1 MNHAAEIGGRLITH
15 DLERTYLAALS
26 KVAGAPK
33 TGSDK
38 RRTPIY
44 QRESRSTEKESIQDA
59 ANALA
64 ALWKIGKP

>member
-1 MNHAAEIGGRLITH
+1 MNVVAGTGGKLSTH
-15 DLERTYLAALS
+15 DLERMYMAALS
-26 KVAGAPK
+26 KVAG
-33 TGSDK
+33 GSKPSADK

-44 QRESRSTEKESIQDA
+44 QRESKSTERESIQDA